1 MLYNLTDVFSN
12 EGKEIELNIPYEQ
25 DIVSNGYE
33 TYPILEKSEI
43 KLTLTN
49 IAKGE
54 IVITENCTLTI
65 EVPCA
70 RCLKAVS
77 NQLIL
82 TVEEHVKESDLA
94 DPEASEDLAYIDNY
108 QLDIDALLG
117 NEIMIN
123 WPMKVLCKEDC
134 KGICKVCG
142 KDLNEGDCGCDTFVP
157 DPRMAVLK
165 DIFNAK

>member
-1 MLYNLTDVFSN
+1 MLYNLTDLFSS
-12 EGKEIELNIPYEQ
+12 EDKVIEIDVPYEQ
-25 DIVSNGYE
+25 DTVSNGYE
-33 TYPILEKSEI
+33 TYAVLEKTDAHLKFS
-43 KLTLTN
+43 N
-49 IAKGE
+49 VAKGE
-54 IVITENCTLTI
+54 VQIEGTCRIVC

-70 RCLKAVS
+70 RCLKSVDCPMELS
-77 NQLIL
+77 LK
-82 TVEEHVKESDLA
+82 EYVKESDIEN
-94 DPEASEDLAYIDNY
+94 PEAAGELPYMKGY

-123 WPMKVLCKEDC
+123 WPVKVLCKEDC

-165 DIFNAK
+165 DIFNA

>member
-12 EGKEIELNIPYEQ
+12 EEKVIELNAPLEQ

-33 TYPILEKSEI
+33 TYPILEKSDI
-43 KLTLTN
+43 QLKLSN
-49 IAKGE
+49 VMKGE
-54 IVITENCTLTI
+54 IEIEGKCNLII

-70 RCLKAVS
+70 RCLKAV
-77 NQLIL
+77 QEPIDI
-82 TVEEHVKESDLA
+82 VVKEHVKENDLL
-94 DPEASEDLAYIDNY
+94 DPETAEDMPYIEGY
-108 QLDIDALLG
+108 QLDMDALIG

-165 DIFNAK
+165 DIFNA

>member
-1 MLYNLTDVFSN
+1 MLYNLTDVFST
-12 EGKEIELNIPYEQ
+12 EEKVTQLRVPFEQ
-25 DIVSNGYE
+25 DIISNGYE
-33 TYPILEKSEI
+33 TYPILEKSDI
-43 KLTLTN
+43 QLTLTN
-49 IAKGE
+49 VTKGE
-54 IVITENCTLTI
+54 IKIEGKCDLVI

-70 RCLKAVS
+70 RCLKAV
-77 NQLIL
+77 QEPMKL
-82 TVEEHVKESDLA
+82 VVKEHIKESDL
-94 DPEASEDLAYIDNY
+94 DNPETAEDMPYMEGY

-142 KDLNEGDCGCDTFVP
+142 KDLNEGECGCDTFVP

-165 DIFNAK
+165 DIFNA

>member
-1 MLYNLTDVFSN
+1 MLYNLTNIFASENKVMEMDV
-12 EGKEIELNIPYEQ
+12 PYEQ

-33 TYPILEKSEI
+33 TYPVIEKSDIHLVFE
-43 KLTLTN
+43 N

-54 IVITENCTLTI
+54 VKISGSCELKCEI
-65 EVPCA
+65 PCA
-70 RCLKAVS
+70 RCLKAVMYDFS
-77 NQLIL
+77 LSIDEM
-82 TVEEHVKESDLA
+82 VRECDLE
-94 DPEASEDLAYIDNY
+94 DPEAAEEMPYMDGY

-142 KDLNEGDCGCDTFVP
+142 KDLNEGECGCDTFVP
-157 DPRMAVLK
+157 DPRMAMLK
-165 DIFNAK
+165 DIFNA

>member
-1 MLYNLTDVFSN
+1 MFYNLTDILSSEDKVI
-12 EGKEIELNIPYEQ
+12 EIEVPFEQ
-25 DIVSNGYE
+25 DTVSNGYE
-33 TYPILEKSEI
+33 TYAVLEKSDI
-43 KLTLTN
+43 HMKLTN
-49 IAKGE
+49 VSKGE
-54 IVITENCTLTI
+54 VQIEGNCRIVC

-70 RCLKAVS
+70 RCLKSVH
-77 NQLIL
+77 LPMEL
-82 TVEEHVKESDLA
+82 TLEEHVKESDIGDL
-94 DPEASEDLAYIDNY
+94 EAAEEMPYMDGY

-142 KDLNEGDCGCDTFVP
+142 KDLNEGDCGCDSFVP

-165 DIFNAK
+165 DIFNA